1 MIASTICENLDPV
14 DLIVSVLWPI
24 LRAKMCQMCNFEN
37 FDGQYLKKRLI
48 DSEIFISDD
57 ETQYLLSGVKI
68 WTPNFDLTKM
78 MFSLP

>member
-1 MIASTICENLDPV
+1 MIFSIICENLDPV

-37 FDGQYLKKRLI
+37 FDGQYIKNRPI
-48 DSEIFISDD
+48 DSEILISDD

-68 WTPNFDLTKM
+68 LDP
-78 MFSLP
+78 